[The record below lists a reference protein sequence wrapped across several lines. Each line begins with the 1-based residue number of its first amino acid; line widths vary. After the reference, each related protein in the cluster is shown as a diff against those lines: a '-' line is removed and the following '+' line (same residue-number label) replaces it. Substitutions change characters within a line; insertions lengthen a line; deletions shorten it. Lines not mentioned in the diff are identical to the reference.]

1 MKILLIGSN
10 GQVGWELARTLL
22 PLGEVVA
29 LNREQANFTDLK
41 TLRATVQTICPDVI
55 VNAAAY
61 TAVDKAE
68 SERDLAFLINAEA
81 VDVLAEEAK
90 KLNALLIHYST
101 DYVFDGTK
109 DAPYF
114 ENDATNPLNVYGESK
129 LAGEL
134 AIQASG
140 ADYLILRTTWVFA
153 ARGNNF
159 VKSILRLAAERDELN
174 IVADQIGAPTWAR
187 LIAEST
193 AHILRQAQQEC
204 AAKTFESGIFNLT
217 SEGETSW
224 HGFAEKIVELKHI
237 PPAPL
242 QRGEANKNSLAPFE
256 GDGAIARGVCFKDEE
271 IRCVI
276 NPIPTLDYPTPA
288 KRPANSRLST
298 KRLTQRFGLTMPTWE
313 TTLKLC
319 LEELK

>member
-1 MKILLIGSN
+1 
-10 GQVGWELARTLL
+10 
-22 PLGEVVA
+22 
-29 LNREQANFTDLK
+29 
-41 TLRATVQTICPDVI
+41 

-68 SERDLAFLINAEA
+68 TEHDLAFLINAQA
-81 VDVLAEEAK
+81 VEVLAQEAK

-109 DAPYF
+109 ATPYL
-114 ENDATNPLNVYGESK
+114 EKDVINPLNVYGQSK
-129 LAGEL
+129 LIGEL
-134 AIQASG
+134 EIQASG
-140 ADYLILRTTWVFA
+140 ADYLICRTTWVFA

-193 AHILRQAQQEC
+193 AHIVRQAQLERC
-204 AAKTFESGIFNLT
+204 ANTFESGIFNLT
-217 SEGETSW
+217 SAGETSW
-224 HGFAEKIVELKHI
+224 HGFAEKIVELTQLH
-237 PPAPL
+237 
-242 QRGEANKNSLAPFE
+242 
-256 GDGAIARGVCFKDEE
+256 
-271 IRCVI
+271 CVVK
-276 NPIPTLDYPTPA
+276 PIPTSDYPTPA

-298 KRLTQRFGLTMPTWE
+298 DRLTQRFGLTMPTWE